1 MGFRVWR
8 FFGCDLYQRRLLMP
22 DFGTFVLRYFQD
34 LSIKEIASIVDIPEG
49 TVKSLLS
56 NGLKELR
63 KLMKDGV
70 RGDENL

>member
-1 MGFRVWR
+1 M
-8 FFGCDLYQRRLLMP
+8 YQRRLLMP

>member
-1 MGFRVWR
+1 VICTKTAFDAGLW
-8 FFGCDLYQRRLLMP
+8 
-22 DFGTFVLRYFQD
+22 YFCVKVFSGPFYKRD
-34 LSIKEIASIVDIPEG
+34 CLIVDIPEG

>member
-1 MGFRVWR
+1 
-8 FFGCDLYQRRLLMP
+8 MP

>member
-1 MGFRVWR
+1 
-8 FFGCDLYQRRLLMP
+8 LYQRRLLMP